1 MWKNV
6 LVRTIFL
13 IFNFSRIYRME
24 GSLREQRGRARERI
38 NYELLENFLCFH
50 NNMTK
55 NPMTRE
61 LAALHLVSLVWHPL
75 LLRAINISLNWTIKE
90 SNLCVFKTDT
100 GNPVSETLNLML
112 LRCRALF
119 FWGEMQR
126 QSEWERES
134 IVNRL
139 EKKINLTLVFF
150 LFFWWP
156 CCNENLNICLIIL
169 IAMKIKRR
177 HASLDKW
184 VSSDICHRYVL
195 LEFFHSREFMIFTQQ
210 QCAR

>member
-75 LLRAINISLNWTIKE
+75 LLRAINISLN
-90 SNLCVFKTDT
+90 
-100 GNPVSETLNLML
+100 
-112 LRCRALF
+112 
-119 FWGEMQR
+119 
-126 QSEWERES
+126 
-134 IVNRL
+134 
-139 EKKINLTLVFF
+139 
-150 LFFWWP
+150 
-156 CCNENLNICLIIL
+156 
-169 IAMKIKRR
+169 
-177 HASLDKW
+177 
-184 VSSDICHRYVL
+184 
-195 LEFFHSREFMIFTQQ
+195 
-210 QCAR
+210 